1 MAPSIDTTKV
11 LIGTAILYTAPANT
25 TPPADTVADGT
36 TWTAPWTYVG
46 ATEEGVS
53 LAVGTDTGDIRVEEQ
68 STPVLIVVNSKNVRI
83 LAALSEDTIENMKLA
98 YGGGTLTTT
107 AAATGVPGTKKL
119 ALSNSVSVLAAGF
132 EGVNAFGFYRRVYI
146 PQVLSVADITTAYRR
161 STNNRSYA
169 IELRAICDPS
179 LITITDKTAAA
190 L

>member
-1 MAPSIDTTKV
+1 VAPSIDTTKV

-25 TPPADTVADGT
+25 AAPADTIADGT
-36 TWTAPWTYVG
+36 TWASPWTYVG

-68 STPVLIVVNSKNVRI
+68 STPVLIVVNAKNVRI

-107 AAATGVPGTKKL
+107 AAATGIPGTKKL
-119 ALSNSVSVLAAGF
+119 VLSNSVSILAAGF
-132 EGVNAFGFYRRVYI
+132 EGVNSYGFYRRVYI
-146 PQVLSVADITTAYRR
+146 PQVLSVADVTTPYRR
-161 STNNRSYA
+161 AANNRAYN
-169 IELRAICDPS
+169 IELRAVCDPS
-179 LITITDKTAAA
+179 LITITDKTAIA